1 MTNSTIEEKRERLLQ
16 ILRNYEYVVV
26 AFSAGVDSNV
36 VAKAAALACGE
47 RSVAA
52 TALSPSLASG
62 ELDQAREL
70 AESIGIRHEIVE
82 TNEFSN
88 PAYLANPT
96 NRCYFCK
103 TELYGH
109 LGPLAEKL
117 GFNAIVNGANLDD
130 KGDYR
135 PGMMAAAENSVFS
148 PLVDAEFSKA
158 DVRELAKLWGL
169 PVWDKPATPCLS
181 SRIAYGVEVT
191 PERVRMIDAAEQFLL
206 QLTGVQQLRVRLEY
220 QQLARIEV
228 PLDQLAAVAA
238 PATSDAV
245 VKKLLSLGFCS
256 VTLDLQG
263 FRSGS
268 MNSVLGDVQ
277 NLVELSDFSQSP

>member
-1 MTNSTIEEKRERLLQ
+1 
-16 ILRNYEYVVV
+16 
-26 AFSAGVDSNV
+26 
-36 VAKAAALACGE
+36 
-47 RSVAA
+47 
-52 TALSPSLASG
+52 
-62 ELDQAREL
+62 
-70 AESIGIRHEIVE
+70 
-82 TNEFSN
+82 
-88 PAYLANPT
+88 
-96 NRCYFCK
+96 
-103 TELYGH
+103 
-109 LGPLAEKL
+109 
-117 GFNAIVNGANLDD
+117 
-130 KGDYR
+130 
-135 PGMMAAAENSVFS
+135 MAAAENSVFS
-148 PLVDAEFSKA
+148 PLVYAEFSKA

-277 NLVELSDFSQSP
+277 NMVELSDFSQSP